1 MCALKLSK
9 KFSPFFD
16 FSDSK
21 KIILTVLNSYCQN
34 SLPVVPQKYRF
45 GSISGSVYCSA
56 NMFLEAQFK
65 IQPNL
70 SLKVWI
76 QVL

>member
-1 MCALKLSK
+1 MSALKLSK

-21 KIILTVLNSYCQN
+21 QIILTVLNSYCQK

-45 GSISGSVYCSA
+45 GSISGSVYRLA
-56 NMFLEAQFK
+56 NIFLEAQFK

-70 SLKVWI
+70 FLIVWI